1 MRLSEAEREVV
12 LAILDGRSNADIA
25 LARGRSVRTVA
36 NQAASAFRKLGVRS
50 RSELATL
57 WWRDGHPGP
66 ARVDT
71 CVDAGADAGADTTPD
86 TAADTGAAELDTS
99 RLTRREREVV
109 AAVAR
114 GRTNKAIAYELGLGV
129 STVSWYLASAM
140 RKLGAPT
147 RVALIRLCVSL
158 CRETPLAMAV

>member
-12 LAILDGRSNADIA
+12 LAILDGRSNAEIA
-25 LARGRSVRTVA
+25 LARCRSVRTVA

-57 WWRDGHPGP
+57 WWQDAQPGP

-71 CVDAGADAGADTTPD
+71 CVDARADAA
-86 TAADTGAAELDTS
+86 AAELDTS

-114 GRTNKAIAYELGLGV
+114 GRTNKAIAYELGLGI
-129 STVSWYLASAM
+129 STVSWYLGSAM
-140 RKLGAPT
+140 RKLGTPS
-147 RVALIRLCVSL
+147 RVALIRLCAPL
-158 CRETPLAMAV
+158 CREAPLAIAV

>member
-1 MRLSEAEREVV
+1 
-12 LAILDGRSNADIA
+12 
-25 LARGRSVRTVA
+25 
-36 NQAASAFRKLGVRS
+36 VRS

-57 WWRDGHPGP
+57 WWRDAHPGP

-71 CVDAGADAGADTTPD
+71 CVDTGVDAAGG
-86 TAADTGAAELDTS
+86 GLDTS

-109 AAVAR
+109 VSVAR

-140 RKLGAPT
+140 RKLGTPT
-147 RVALIRLCVSL
+147 RIALIRVCAPL
-158 CRETPLAMAV
+158 CREAPLAVAV